1 MTAWAARSSEERA
14 LLNPAFCAALLWH
27 AARGHETTSGAA
39 GMPFET
45 SFLVLPIVLHAGTRG
60 DLPKTLSTSLPVW
73 LESYPLSR
81 SRIADRARLLV
92 PFTKEAMNFGGLHGL
107 LRFAAGS
114 LVANVDWKKL
124 IQTNIKG
131 ATDEVRAC
139 MKRSEFIGRWFAATG
154 NAATVMALLGVRP

>member
-1 MTAWAARSSEERA
+1 MTAWTARSSEERA

-27 AARGHETTSGAA
+27 AARGHETAA
-39 GMPFET
+39 GEPGMPFET
-45 SFLVLPIVLHAGTRG
+45 SFLVLPIVLHAGTRAE
-60 DLPKTLSTSLPVW
+60 LPKKLTTSLPVW

-92 PFTKEAMNFGGLHGL
+92 PFTKDAMNFGGLHGL
-107 LRFAAGS
+107 LRFDAGV
-114 LVANVDWKKL
+114 LVANADWKKR
-124 IQTNIKG
+124 IQANAKT

-139 MKRSEFIGRWFAATG
+139 MKRSEFVGSWFAATG